1 MVIVMNSKYKTIKY
15 KQNKSSNSEDLIS
28 IEEPLEMVVRY
39 KKKSKWIDNSISIT
53 MRTPTNDENLI
64 IGLLFCEGIVHKISE
79 IEKIEFLGEKV
90 GKFDLQNKI
99 RVTLNNSENLNTK
112 HLRRNFLTNSSCGVC
127 GKTSMDSLEII
138 CKTKIN
144 KDIPKIKSSLITKIP
159 NLLTQSQSEFSKT
172 GGIHSSALFN
182 KKGRSLVIEE
192 DVGRHN
198 ALDKVI
204 GHSLKNSIFD
214 TKNQF
219 IACSGRISFELVQKT
234 LMVNIGLLMG
244 VGAPTSLAI
253 DLAKRFDITLI
264 GFVKSDSFNIYCGE
278 SRILK

>member
-1 MVIVMNSKYKTIKY
+1 MNLKYQTIKY
-15 KQNKSSNSEDLIS
+15 KKNKSLAVDDLVS
-28 IEEPLEMVVRY
+28 IEEPLEMIVCY
-39 KKKSKWIDNSISIT
+39 KKNEKWLSDTISIT
-53 MRTPTNDENLI
+53 MRTPKNDEDLI
-64 IGLLFCEGIVHKISE
+64 VGLLFCEGIINKKSE
-79 IEKIEFLGEKV
+79 IEKVEFLGDKV
-90 GKFDLQNKI
+90 GKFKIQNKI
-99 RVTLNNSENLNTK
+99 QITLNNGENLDIK

-144 KDIPKIKSSLITKIP
+144 KDNPKIKSSLITKIP
-159 NLLTQSQSEFSKT
+159 NLLMQNQSEFSKT
-172 GGIHSSALFN
+172 GGIHASALFN
-182 KKGRSLVIEE
+182 SDGKPLIIRE

-204 GHSLKNSIFD
+204 GHSFQNSIFD

-219 IACSGRISFELVQKT
+219 IACSGRLSFELVQKS
-234 LMVNIGLLMG
+234 LMANIGLLMG

-253 DLAKRFDITLI
+253 DLAKRSDMTLI

-278 SRILK
+278 NRILKIN